1 MPRWSVPEPWCWNE
15 VSKRLEMKHMKTVR
29 NGRIGKTELRVVDTG
44 KQFVALAII
53 DGSTKLRIEAET
65 ADQAWRRL
73 HDEIGKANPKYVG
86 FAGAR
91 NRFLHFFPN
100 GFHSDGYATEER
112 DYKIAAK
119 KILDAAVPPAQA
131 AEDSGFGEDV
141 LTAFRDTNL
150 LFRIEKA
157 RVQEVLRGPN
167 ADRFIRAA
175 AKFTLG
181 DTKMGLLE
189 MERALKPHNAANW
202 TVVTY
207 LPFLWK
213 PEQHMFLKPS
223 VTREFAA
230 RVGHQ
235 FSQDYESRLNIHVYD
250 SLLELVAKTETE
262 LADLKPRDRID
273 IQSFIWVVGDYQ
285 DDSEQPK
292 A

>member
-1 MPRWSVPEPWCWNE
+1 
-15 VSKRLEMKHMKTVR
+15 MKTVKDTR
-29 NGRIGKTELRVVDTG
+29 LGDAELRLVDMGGGLFIARALVNGTEKLRFEGKTADEAWTLLHNEIGKT
-44 KQFVALAII
+44 
-53 DGSTKLRIEAET
+53 
-65 ADQAWRRL
+65 
-73 HDEIGKANPKYVG
+73 NPKYVG

-100 GFHSDGYATEER
+100 GFHSDGYRIEER

-119 KILDAAVPPAQA
+119 KVLDREVPLTKA
-131 AEDSGFGEDV
+131 AEGSGFGEEV
-141 LTAFRDTNL
+141 LAVFRDTNL

-157 RVQEVLRGPN
+157 RVQEALRGPN

-181 DTKMGLLE
+181 DTKAGLLE

-213 PEQHMFLKPS
+213 PAAHMFLKPS

-262 LADLKPRDRID
+262 LADLKPCDRID